1 MSLVVAQSR
10 ATQREIVL
18 SISKVLLEYKIE
30 FIYQLIVYQVYLSF
44 KSLQQH
50 IGESNLSR
58 HTLER

>member
-30 FIYQLIVYQVYLSF
+30 FIYHLIVYQIYLSF
-44 KSLQQH
+44 KSLQQL

-58 HTLER
+58 HTLKR